1 VFCFQRYFGGCPAVS
16 VPGRLY
22 PIKLTY
28 LSGNKR
34 EGGNNRADEKPTV
47 VGSNPGRGGGGGG
60 SYRRGHRNKDTG
72 ERFERIDPHPYL
84 VLLQVSVT

>member
-1 VFCFQRYFGGCPAVS
+1 MTLCFVYSDTSAGAPRFPSLAGSTRSSSPTSAVTSAITSVRTRNRRSWVQTLGGA
-16 VPGRLY
+16 
-22 PIKLTY
+22 
-28 LSGNKR
+28 
-34 EGGNNRADEKPTV
+34 AA
-47 VGSNPGRGGGGGG
+47 